1 MQKDSVAFS
10 ELIPDDR
17 NANRGSKRGAALIKK
32 SLKDYGAGRSI
43 LLDKNNRVIA
53 GNKTLEQASGK
64 TGIKGVR
71 VIETDGTEL
80 PAVRRTD
87 LDLKLDARAK
97 SLAIA
102 DNRAGEVS
110 LEWDPEIL
118 KVLDAE
124 VDLSQFW
131 AADELEELLGQ
142 AGNQLLTDEDEVPPV
157 PKKAKTKPGQIYELG
172 DHRLMCGDST
182 SNTDVQRLLGPGQ
195 AAPNGHRPAVRG

>member
-1 MQKDSVAFS
+1 MTPIQRGLTRFS
-10 ELIPDDR
+10 DLVPDDR
-17 NANRGSKRGAALIKK
+17 NANRGSKRGAALIKE
-32 SLKDYGAGRSI
+32 SLKDYSAGRSI

-80 PAVRRTD
+80 IAVRRTD

-118 KVLDAE
+118 RVLDAE

-142 AGNQLLTDEDEVPPV
+142 AGNQLLTDEDESARVCKLLRDFGRSRRTWLCRGESQGPV
-157 PKKAKTKPGQIYELG
+157 PGQGRKTDPKKKE
-172 DHRLMCGDST
+172 
-182 SNTDVQRLLGPGQ
+182 
-195 AAPNGHRPAVRG
+195 PAG